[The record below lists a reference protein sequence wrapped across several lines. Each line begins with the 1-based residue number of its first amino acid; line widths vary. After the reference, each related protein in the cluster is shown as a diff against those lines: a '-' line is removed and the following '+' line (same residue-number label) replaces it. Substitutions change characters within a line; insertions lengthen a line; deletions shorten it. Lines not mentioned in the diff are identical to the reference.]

1 MKHAL
6 YSGSENLYGDMQT
19 AAKSLIANSDVDK
32 VWLLTEGGYDF
43 WLPDM
48 CEIVDASTDDEDE
61 RADMKLNMSTK
72 LENPVSAA
80 QLTGLLVDPDYYL
93 VNLRKYDPEIR
104 VEVIDY
110 DDGEGNA

>member
-1 MKHAL
+1 MPHKVLRGKGESLRYVEAKEMRDKAMTEFL
-6 YSGSENLYGDMQT
+6 YY
-19 AAKSLIANSDVDK
+19 
-32 VWLLTEGGYDF
+32 
-43 WLPDM
+43 M
-48 CEIVDASTDDEDE
+48 CEIVDASTDDQDE

-72 LENPVSAA
+72 LENLVSAA

-110 DDGEGNA
+110 DDGEDNA